1 MDFTHQIHLIP
12 PLFDENSRILILGS
26 FPSIKSR
33 EVNFFYGHPQN
44 RFWRVISHLL
54 NENCPETAIEKK
66 HMLLKHKIA
75 LWDVIASCDIKGSS
89 DSSIT
94 NVVPNDI
101 GKILEQT
108 KIKNIFVNGLTL
120 LGGDPCEPDNQRA
133 LLPFLKEYKRRFPT
147 KDIWCYT
154 GYTYEQ
160 MIGES
165 RANIEC
171 TDEFLSLIDYLVD
184 GPFVAGLKN
193 IGLIFRGSSN
203 QRIIDMKQTLS
214 QNEIIQ
220 WEGIQ
225 RDRT

>member
-1 MDFTHQIHLIP
+1 MNSGEIKYCDIANGNGVRVS
-12 PLFDENSRILILGS
+12 LFVSGC
-26 FPSIKSR
+26 
-33 EVNFFYGHPQN
+33 
-44 RFWRVISHLL
+44 SHHCKDCF
-54 NENCPETAIEKK
+54 NPET
-66 HMLLKHKIA
+66 
-75 LWDVIASCDIKGSS
+75 WDY
-89 DSSIT
+89 
-94 NVVPNDI
+94 NY
-101 GKILEQT
+101 GKPFT
-108 KIKNIFVNGLTL
+108 KDTWEEIFNGTKSFVNGLTL

-220 WEGIQ
+220 WEGIK